1 MKRETNSASA
11 GMAHQLRLFF
21 VALEFFTRL
30 PVPRWVGFDPLWS
43 REAAR
48 FLPLVGWLVGVVGA
62 VVAAL
67 SALVLPP
74 VVALL
79 LSMLT
84 TIVLTG
90 ALHEDGWADL
100 CDGFG
105 GGHTRARMLEIMR
118 DPRLGAFGVIGLL
131 GMLALK
137 FAALQSMPS
146 QVVALVLVAHPLS
159 RLAALAVMWR
169 LDYVRPE
176 GKAKAVG
183 ESLSGAG
190 FCFAGFTVLIP
201 LALLQYSQL
210 ALSWA
215 ALALGV
221 TLAVVATV
229 CLARL
234 LQRRLG
240 GYTGD
245 CLGAVQQLTELV
257 FYLGALAVLHNPGLL
272 G

>member
-1 MKRETNSASA
+1 
-11 GMAHQLRLFF
+11 MAPATDSVRTGVTHQLRLFF
-21 VALEFFTRL
+21 VALQFFTRL

-48 FLPLVGWLVGVVGA
+48 FLPLVGWLIGLVGA
-62 VVAAL
+62 AVLAL
-67 SALVLPP
+67 SALLLPP
-74 VVALL
+74 AIALL

-105 GGHTRARMLEIMR
+105 GGHTRERILEIMR
-118 DPRLGAFGVIGLL
+118 DPRLGSFGVIGLL

-137 FAALQSMPS
+137 FAALESMPM
-146 QVVALVLVAHPLS
+146 QVVTLVLVAHPLS

-190 FCFAGFTVLIP
+190 FCFAAFTVLIP
-201 LALLQYSQL
+201 LALVQFSRL
-210 ALSWA
+210 ALPWA
-215 ALALGV
+215 AFALGAALV
-221 TLAVVATV
+221 LVATV

-245 CLGAVQQLTELV
+245 CLGAVQQVAEVV
-257 FYLGALAVLHNPGLL
+257 FYLGVLALLHNTGSLR
-272 G
+272 